1 MDSEQFRNELDQF
14 HGTEKY
20 HRHVLNPRLVW
31 TDGVLHFARQAK
43 AFWFID
49 AIAVGVNGNPGPV
62 PNVIPLDDEFAI
74 VLLEVKDRSA
84 MLRLYLDTDENGD
97 YQPAFI
103 LYEEP
108 IEFTDCPP
116 GTWKFYLERSG
127 DYVVLMLP
135 NER

>member
-1 MDSEQFRNELDQF
+1 MNSEQLRNELDQF

-20 HRHVLNPRLVW
+20 HRHVLNRHLVW

-49 AIAVGVNGNPGPV
+49 VIAVGANGNPGPV

-74 VLLEVKDRSA
+74 VLLEVEDRA
-84 MLRLYLDTDENGD
+84 ATIRLYSDTNEYGYYTLD
-97 YQPAFI
+97 FL
-103 LYEEP
+103 LYEEF

>member
-1 MDSEQFRNELDQF
+1 MNTEQLQAELAGF

-20 HRHVLNPRLVW
+20 HRHVLNPQLVW
-31 TDGVLHFARQAK
+31 TDGVLYFARQAK
-43 AFWFID
+43 ALWFID

-84 MLRLYLDTDENGD
+84 MLRLYLDTDEDGN
-97 YQPAFI
+97 YQPAFV

-108 IEFTDCPP
+108 IEFTDCLP

>member
-1 MDSEQFRNELDQF
+1 MDSEQLQAELASF

-20 HRHVLNPRLVW
+20 HRHVLNRHLVW

-49 AIAVGVNGNPGPV
+49 VIAVGANGNPGPV
-62 PNVIPLDDEFAI
+62 PNVVPRRDEFAI
-74 VLLEVKDRSA
+74 VLLEVKDVLA
-84 MLRLYLDTDENGD
+84 TLRLYSDTDEDGNYPQD
-97 YQPAFI
+97 LLLYQ
-103 LYEEP
+103 EE
-108 IEFTDCPP
+108 IGFTDCPP